1 MAGKYDGEIRIRTKF
16 DNGSLTSQI
25 MQVEN
30 RMEKTA
36 QKAQKLESSMRELE
50 KKKIPSDSYV
60 ALEKQ
65 FDVLVEKGKKLS
77 ESLKGT
83 EKYVPA
89 KQYVETEKA
98 LDSVSVKQDHLRKK
112 MEAWVELGKKTNTT
126 SYKKMQMDF
135 AALGKEADLLIDKLK
150 KMDENGRDKVL
161 SEKWKTIKS
170 QMAQTGAEASRVK
183 AQMQEM
189 ESSGTAYINPKNTE
203 EYQKLSEQLRQTN
216 GEMDVLTKKH
226 DELIAKQQKVG
237 DVFKRTSGL
246 ISTMMSRLKGLALSL
261 FIFNWISKGFNVMVN
276 AFKEGI
282 QNMAKYSSDFNAR
295 MSEMKSATATL
306 RASLGSLAA
315 PILSAIV
322 PALVTLCSWLTVAV
336 NAINKFISAITGK
349 STWTR
354 AKQQQVDYAKSL
366 NNTASAAKKAAG
378 ALQGFDELNVINS
391 NSGSGSGG
399 GAGGT
404 SGAGYEEVPLTE
416 KDFEWINFVKKAF
429 EAILPIVIAIGAAL
443 LTWKITSFLTD
454 LMKTCP
460 ILGTIASVLAIIGG
474 ALLLAWSLSDMWVN
488 GVDWKNLAG
497 YIAGT
502 ALAFGG
508 LYALFGPFVAGI
520 ALIITSIAGF
530 VAALKDIHENGM
542 TVQNTCLLLISS
554 LGIIVGVFLSF
565 GGVAATVV
573 AGIMLII
580 VGISDLIQNGVTLK
594 NGILIV
600 AGVFLGLVGT
610 VGAVVAAITAFIAGL
625 VLAVAADWEN
635 FKKTVWEPMKKWG
648 QAMLANFEQI
658 GMGIQKIFSGI
669 TTFLKGVFT
678 GDWKTIWTGL
688 KTFFEGIWDA
698 IIGCLKA
705 SVNLIAGILNTVYNA
720 ICGVINACVDAINK
734 ISFTVPDFVPVIGGK
749 QFGGFNIPRIQAVNI
764 PYLANGGITTGST
777 LANIGEAGREAV
789 LPLENNLSYLEPLAE
804 MIASKMEGV
813 RIVRI
818 VPEESGI
825 FKIVREG
832 ANDYFRR
839 TGRSAF
845 DF

>member
-1 MAGKYDGEIRIRTKF
+1 MAGGYDGEIRIKTKIE
-16 DNGSLTSQI
+16 NGNISSQL
-25 MQVEN
+25 MQMEN

-36 QKAQKLESSMRELE
+36 QKAQKLESAMRELE
-50 KKKIPSDSYV
+50 NQKIPTEEYEEVQNQISKAEEKLSSLNDRMSKF
-60 ALEKQ
+60 LE
-65 FDVLVEKGKKLS
+65 LGGKKDS
-77 ESLKGT
+77 KAFKSMQYDAEELKNT
-83 EKYVPA
+83 I
-89 KQYVETEKA
+89 QYAEG
-98 LDSVSVKQDHLRKK
+98 
-112 MEAWVELGKKTNTT
+112 EL
-126 SYKKMQMDF
+126 Q
-135 AALGKEADLLIDKLK
+135 ALIDDGKAFQ
-150 KMDENGRDKVL
+150 D
-161 SEKWKTIKS
+161 
-170 QMAQTGAEASRVK
+170 VK
-183 AQMQEM
+183 A
-189 ESSGTAYINPKNTE
+189 TP
-203 EYQKLSEQLRQTN
+203 EYQKLSEQLRKTN

-237 DVFKRTSGL
+237 DGFKRTSGL

-276 AFKEGI
+276 AFREGI
-282 QNMAKYSSDFNAR
+282 QNMAKYSSDFNVK

-315 PILSAIV
+315 PIISALV
-322 PALVTLCSWLTVAV
+322 PALVTLCGWLTTAV

-354 AKQQQVDYAKSL
+354 AKKQQVDYAKSL

-391 NSGSGSGG
+391 DTGSGDGG

-404 SGAGYEEVPLTE
+404 SGGGYEEVPLTE
-416 KDFEWINFVKKAF
+416 KDFEWINFVKKVF
-429 EAILPIVIAIGAAL
+429 EAILPVVVAIGAAL
-443 LTWKITSFLTD
+443 LTWKVASFLSD
-454 LMKTCP
+454 LMKTSP
-460 ILGTIASVLAIIGG
+460 ILGTIASILAVIGG

-497 YIAGT
+497 YITGT

-508 LYALFGPFVAGI
+508 LYALFGPFAAGI
-520 ALIITSIAGF
+520 ALIIISIAGF
-530 VAALKDIHENGM
+530 VTALKDIHENGM

-573 AGIMLII
+573 AGIMLI
-580 VGISDLIQNGVTLK
+580 VAGIADLMQNGVTLK

-600 AGVFLGLVGT
+600 AGVFLSLVGT
-610 VGAVVAAITAFIAGL
+610 VGAVVAAIAALVVGL

-658 GMGIQKIFSGI
+658 GKGIKEIFSGI

-678 GDWKTIWTGL
+678 GDWKTIWTGI

-698 IIGCLKA
+698 IVGCLKA

-789 LPLENNLSYLEPLAE
+789 LPLENNLSYLEPLAD

-813 RIVRI
+813 QTVRI

-839 TGRSAF
+839 TGRPAF
-845 DF
+845 NF